1 MEQQQD
7 SHTAKLEQNRSDKET
22 SKRFTWRNKSKTQVI
37 KETSRNQEEERRGQA
52 AGARQ
57 PSLGNP
63 RQADT
68 HTHTHTKRSK
78 TRHSIARRNSAEPPL
93 QLQDKTRKTGAF
105 PHTILQEL
113 ENTRGVVGSARGLT
127 SDLHR
132 LESSRCRGGGGGGED
147 GSARAAAEQAAGG
160 AGGRERHAAPRAARG
175 WWGGG
180 RPCSASVGAM
190 RCDASEGE
198 YEIEMEGGR
207 RRGGEG
213 QSERVSEW

>member
-7 SHTAKLEQNRSDKET
+7 SHTAKQEQNRRDKET
-22 SKRFTWRNKSKTQVI
+22 SKRFTWQNKSKTQVI
-37 KETSRNQEEERRGQA
+37 KETSRNQEEERRGEDKL
-52 AGARQ
+52 
-57 PSLGNP
+57 PVPGNRRSETP
-63 RQADT
+63 GRR
-68 HTHTHTKRSK
+68 THTHTKRSK
-78 TRHSIARRNSAEPPL
+78 TPHSIARRNSAESSL

-113 ENTRGVVGSARGLT
+113 ENTRGVVGSARGPT

-132 LESSRCRGGGGGGED
+132 LESSRCRGGGED
-147 GSARAAAEQAAGG
+147 GGARAAAGQAAGG

-190 RCDASEGE
+190 RAKESTRSRWKEEEGEGVKGRASE
-198 YEIEMEGGR
+198 
-207 RRGGEG
+207 
-213 QSERVSEW
+213 

>member
-1 MEQQQD
+1 MGMHDEQKATDRTRQERYLPKGPHSLPANQATEAGRRQRAEHCVIAD
-7 SHTAKLEQNRSDKET
+7 LTRPRSPRLHFAIHVALAWSPLEALGLLESLLSQRCPVLLTSHLLPAIS
-22 SKRFTWRNKSKTQVI
+22 
-37 KETSRNQEEERRGQA
+37 
-52 AGARQ
+52 
-57 PSLGNP
+57 
-63 RQADT
+63 
-68 HTHTHTKRSK
+68 
-78 TRHSIARRNSAEPPL
+78 
-93 QLQDKTRKTGAF
+93 
-105 PHTILQEL
+105 
-113 ENTRGVVGSARGLT
+113 

>member
-1 MEQQQD
+1 M
-7 SHTAKLEQNRSDKET
+7 AKQKQNPSDKG
-22 SKRFTWRNKSKTQVI
+22 NI
-37 KETSRNQEEERRGQA
+37 KKPRGGEERTSCRCQA
-52 AGARQ
+52 TVARKPQAG
-57 PSLGNP
+57 G
-63 RQADT
+63 

-113 ENTRGVVGSARGLT
+113 ENTRGSSGAHGGLPPICIA
-127 SDLHR
+127 
-132 LESSRCRGGGGGGED
+132 SSR
-147 GSARAAAEQAAGG
+147 AVAAAA
-160 AGGRERHAAPRAARG
+160 REGESGMPHAALRAVRG

-190 RCDASEGE
+190 RAKE
-198 YEIEMEGGR
+198 YEMEGGG

-213 QSERVSEW
+213 QSE